1 MNNHLRIAIC
11 ILFFASVLL
20 AQRNTR
26 KTLVVN
32 DSSSPNAVIQING
45 KSYADVQSLARMLNG
60 SLSFQ
65 SDRVILRVPDSN
77 SSSAPVTPT
86 NHLSPEF
93 QRAAIN
99 ALSQAREYKGVV
111 VGVLQAGAPITGTWL
126 QNDEGQAVAAVSQ
139 AQIAA
144 STDGDR
150 NAFALFQN
158 GFSQLQT
165 WANAAIA
172 DRKAMNATRSLSENA
187 LQNDPTLAKLALC
200 GKSFAKMIASGTF
213 ADEESCH

>member
-1 MNNHLRIAIC
+1 MNSYLKVTIAIF
-11 ILFFASVLL
+11 LFVPILL
-20 AQRNTR
+20 AQRTSA

-32 DSSSPNAVIQING
+32 DSSSPNAVIQVHG
-45 KSYADVQSLARMLNG
+45 RSYADLQSLAQMLNG

-65 SDRVILRVPDSN
+65 NDRVILRVPDS
-77 SSSAPVTPT
+77 SSAPVAAT
-86 NHLSPEF
+86 NHLSHEF

-99 ALSQAREYKGVV
+99 ALSAAREYRGVV

-126 QNDEGQAVAAVSQ
+126 QNDEGQAVAAVTQ

-144 STDGDR
+144 STDGDL
-150 NAFALFQN
+150 NAFALLQK
-158 GFSQLQT
+158 GFAQLQT

-200 GKSFAKMIASGTF
+200 GRSFAQMIASGTF
-213 ADEESCH
+213 ADEEACH

>member
-1 MNNHLRIAIC
+1 MNSYLKITIV
-11 ILFFASVLL
+11 IFLFAPMLL
-20 AQRNTR
+20 AQRGSA

-32 DSSSPNAVIQING
+32 DSSSPNAVIQFNG
-45 KSYADVQSLARMLNG
+45 KSYADVQSLAQMLNG

-65 SDRVILRVPDSN
+65 NDRVILRVPNSN
-77 SSSAPVTPT
+77 SPAPPVTAT

-99 ALSQAREYKGVV
+99 ALSQAREYKGIV

-126 QNDEGQAVAAVSQ
+126 QNDEGQAAAAISQ

-150 NAFALFQN
+150 GAMALLQN

-187 LQNDPTLAKLALC
+187 LQNDPTLAKLAVC
-200 GKSFAKMIASGTF
+200 GRSFAKMIASGSF